1 MEIVIVQHDITW
13 ASPDTNR
20 QHLEEVLATAPQA
33 DLFVL
38 AEMWP
43 TGFAAEPKDVAE
55 QDGASL
61 EWMKCMARK
70 HDAAIA
76 GSIATEEDGKYYN
89 RLYFVKPDGNV
100 EYYDKHH
107 LFSYAGEDKRYTCG
121 NRRVVVEWRGVRFML
136 AVCYDL
142 RFPVWSRNRDDYD
155 ALLYVASWPSSRIEA
170 WSTLLKARAIEN
182 QSYVIGVNRV
192 GKDPNCEYAGAS
204 ALIDPYG
211 RPIAEC
217 DNNKECL
224 AKATLDMEALQAFRK
239 KFPVLR
245 DRDEFKL

>member
-43 TGFAAEPKDVAE
+43 TGFAAEPKDIAE
-55 QDGASL
+55 RDSASL
-61 EWMKCMARK
+61 VWMQRMAKK

-76 GSIATEEDGKYYN
+76 GSIAVEENGNFYN

-100 EYYDKHH
+100 QYYDKHH

-211 RPIAEC
+211 RPIAKC

-224 AKATLDMEALQAFRK
+224 TKATLDMEALQAFRK

>member
-20 QHLEEVLATAPQA
+20 QHLEEVLARAPQA

-211 RPIAEC
+211 HPIAEC